1 MNLPK
6 FASMYLLLLTA
17 ALLFNGC
24 AGTKSAASSADQ
36 GGPEI
41 VDNGYQIKGAKH
53 ANQSN
58 IMVEENKDHPS
69 NLSLEMMLQQLPGVR
84 LTGGRGAY
92 SRFTVDGTSGSF
104 MSDTSPLFVV
114 NGMAIGTD
122 FSTVH
127 GMVNPNEISS
137 LSVLKGADASIYG
150 SRGANGVILI
160 RTKKTR

>member
-1 MNLPK
+1 MN
-6 FASMYLLLLTA
+6 LLLLTA
-17 ALLFNGC
+17 ALLLTGC
-24 AGTKSAASSADQ
+24 AGTKPAASSADQ
-36 GGPEI
+36 GDLEI
-41 VDNGYQIKGAKH
+41 VDDGYQVKGAKH

-58 IMVEENKDHPS
+58 IMIEENKDRPS

-92 SRFTVDGTSGSF
+92 SQFTVDGTSGSF
-104 MSDTSPLFVV
+104 MSDTSPLYVV

-127 GMVNPNEISS
+127 GMVNPNDVSS
-137 LSVLKGADASIYG
+137 LTVLKGSDASIYG

>member
-1 MNLPK
+1 MKLSK
-6 FASMYLLLLTA
+6 FASMNLLLLTA
-17 ALLFNGC
+17 ALLLTGC
-24 AGTKSAASSADQ
+24 AGTKPAASSADQ
-36 GGPEI
+36 GDLEI
-41 VDNGYQIKGAKH
+41 VDDGYQVKGAKH

-58 IMVEENKDHPS
+58 IMIEENKDRPS

-92 SRFTVDGTSGSF
+92 SQFKVDGTSGSF
-104 MSDTSPLFVV
+104 MSDTSPLYVV

-127 GMVNPNEISS
+127 GMVNPNDVSS
-137 LSVLKGADASIYG
+137 LTVLKGSDASIYG

-160 RTKKTR
+160 RTKKIR

>member
-6 FASMYLLLLTA
+6 FASMNLFLLITV
-17 ALLFNGC
+17 LLFSGC
-24 AGTKSAASSADQ
+24 AGTRPAATSADRD
-36 GGPEI
+36 GPEM
-41 VDNGYQIKGAKH
+41 VDDGYQIRGAKH

-58 IMVEENKDHPS
+58 IMVEENKDRPS

-92 SRFTVDGTSGSF
+92 SQFTVDGTSGSF

-127 GMVNPNEISS
+127 GMVNPNDVSS
-137 LSVLKGADASIYG
+137 LTVLKGSDASIYG

-160 RTKKTR
+160 RTKKNR

>member
-1 MNLPK
+1 MKLSK
-6 FASMYLLLLTA
+6 FASMNLLLLTA
-17 ALLFNGC
+17 ALLLTGC
-24 AGTKSAASSADQ
+24 AGTKPAASSADQ
-36 GGPEI
+36 GDLEI
-41 VDNGYQIKGAKH
+41 VDDGYQVKGAKH

-58 IMVEENKDHPS
+58 IMIEENKDRPS

-92 SRFTVDGTSGSF
+92 SQFKVDGTSGSF
-104 MSDTSPLFVV
+104 MSDTSPLYVV

-127 GMVNPNEISS
+127 GMVNPNDVSS
-137 LSVLKGADASIYG
+137 LTVLKGSDASIYG

>member
-1 MNLPK
+1 MNLLK
-6 FASMYLLLLTA
+6 FTCLKVLLPSV
-17 ALLFNGC
+17 ALLFTGC
-24 AGTKSAASSADQ
+24 AGTQSSVSSAGQ
-36 GGPEI
+36 EGPEI
-41 VDNGYQIKGAKH
+41 VDDGYQIKGAKH

-58 IMVEENKDHPS
+58 IMVEENKDRPS

-92 SRFTVDGTSGSF
+92 SQFTVDGTSGSF

-127 GMVNPNEISS
+127 GMVNPNEVSS
-137 LSVLKGADASIYG
+137 LTVLKGSDASIYG
-150 SRGANGVILI
+150 SRGANGVVLI